1 MHLWVGYSKMI
12 YPESLEKL
20 INYYKKLPGIG
31 EKNAERLALATLNF
45 KEEDLDKFSESLKN
59 IKKIHKCSIC
69 GHLTENEICN
79 ICSDPSRNK
88 NLICVIEDYKSVF
101 SFEKAGNF
109 RGVYHVLNGLISPA
123 DNIGPDNINLSSLVK
138 RVEEAEKPE
147 LILALK
153 STIEGETTTLYIKK
167 IFEKKN
173 VLISR
178 LSYGIPMGAEI
189 DYLDIITLDKALEDR
204 KKISD

>member
-1 MHLWVGYSKMI
+1 MI
-12 YPESLEKL
+12 YPQSLRKL

-45 KEEDLDKFSESLKN
+45 KDEDVDGFADTLKFLKKN
-59 IKKIHKCSIC
+59 IKKCSIC
-69 GHLTENEICN
+69 GHLSEGDICS
-79 ICSDPSRNK
+79 ICSDEKRNK

-101 SFEKAGNF
+101 SFEKVGNYN
-109 RGVYHVLNGLISPA
+109 GVYHVLNGLISPSE
-123 DNIGPDNINLSSLVK
+123 NIGPENINLSSLVK
-138 RVEEAEKPE
+138 RVDELENPE

-153 STIEGETTTLYIKK
+153 STVEGETTTLYIKK
-167 IFEKKN
+167 IFEKKK
-173 VLISR
+173 VMISR

-204 KKISD
+204 KKISE

>member
-1 MHLWVGYSKMI
+1 MI

-45 KEEDLDKFSESLKN
+45 KEDDLDKFSDSLKN

-69 GHLTENEICN
+69 GHLTENDICN
-79 ICSDPSRNK
+79 ICSDSSRNK

-101 SFEKAGNF
+101 SFEKAGNY

-123 DNIGPDNINLSSLVK
+123 DNIGPDNINLASLLR

-147 LILALK
+147 LILALR

>member
-1 MHLWVGYSKMI
+1 MI
-12 YPESLEKL
+12 YPSSLENL

-45 KEEDLDKFSESLKN
+45 KDEELDNFSDALNN

-69 GHLTENEICN
+69 GHLTENDICN
-79 ICSDPSRNK
+79 ICSDESRNK
-88 NLICVIEDYKSVF
+88 NLICVIEDSKSVF
-101 SFEKAGNF
+101 SFEKVGNF
-109 RGVYHVLNGLISPA
+109 IGVYHVLNGLISPI
-123 DNIGPDNINLSSLVK
+123 DNIHPEDINLASLVNRINSSK
-138 RVEEAEKPE
+138 NPE

-167 IFEKKN
+167 IFENKN

-189 DYLDIITLDKALEDR
+189 DYLDVITLDKALEDR
-204 KKISD
+204 KKISE